1 MGLELQ
7 HVAGLV
13 KDLLMTTIL
22 TLKVNVLA
30 EEELA
35 LISMFLPQPLKFFK
49 KRKAIKGSLKKC
61 LTFVIKRPTSIIPFD
76 VFSEIKRGT
85 NNVRLLNS
93 AVINQFTML
102 TYRQPLRAKDR

>member
-1 MGLELQ
+1 
-7 HVAGLV
+7 
-13 KDLLMTTIL
+13 MTTIL

-49 KRKAIKGSLKKC
+49 KRKAIKGSLKKM
-61 LTFVIKRPTSIIPFD
+61 FDIIAFD

>member
-7 HVAGLV
+7 YVAGPV

-49 KRKAIKGSLKKC
+49 KRKAIKGSLKKM
-61 LTFVIKRPTSIIPFD
+61 FD
-76 VFSEIKRGT
+76 ICHKK
-85 NNVRLLNS
+85 
-93 AVINQFTML
+93 A
-102 TYRQPLRAKDR
+102 Y